1 MAVQPVHMCFI
12 CPEMMYEWSH
22 GAPCPNKYLHEAC
35 AHIAEIFANMEI
47 GLIIRGECLVCDKKF
62 IARYKGV
69 FEIAVA
75 VGEKTR
81 EVKMLGIICKRCMR
95 RSKVT
100 LRLSRPCFQEF
111 LSVSLA

>member
-1 MAVQPVHMCFI
+1 
-12 CPEMMYEWSH
+12 
-22 GAPCPNKYLHEAC
+22 
-35 AHIAEIFANMEI
+35 MEI

-95 RSKVT
+95 EHPDIKH
-100 LRLSRPCFQEF
+100 E
-111 LSVSLA
+111 SLKKHFGGVKLH